1 MQFYFSVKEKLEN
14 VLLDYIESIDEVEKN
29 GAPDVNEI
37 LHLPDIL
44 RERVQAR
51 YLKFKEA
58 LQNWR
63 IKGSNEVSKYFTSI
77 KSDDNEDSSTEPETT
92 MNPIS
97 DQVVSE
103 KNIESQQDLGIR
115 AIATQMQRIIKMHHM
130 LGKKYFEIFRDQVT
144 YEIEHGGSEAGRQ
157 LKIMQLYDDF
167 NEAMDEAKKAAS
179 PDPSQL
185 EDLPRKLKSKGSKEV
200 EKYLAHMKTR
210 HIA

>member
-1 MQFYFSVKEKLEN
+1 KEKLEN
-14 VLLDYIESIDEVEKN
+14 VLMDYIESIDEVEKN

-58 LQNWR
+58 LQNC
-63 IKGSNEVSKYFTSI
+63 KGSNDVSEYFTSI

-97 DQVVSE
+97 NQVVSE

-115 AIATQMQRIIKMHHM
+115 AIATQI
-130 LGKKYFEIFRDQVT
+130 RDQVT
-144 YEIEHGGSEAGRQ
+144 YEIEHGGSESGRQ

-185 EDLPRKLKSKGSKEV
+185 EDLPRK
-200 EKYLAHMKTR
+200 
-210 HIA
+210 